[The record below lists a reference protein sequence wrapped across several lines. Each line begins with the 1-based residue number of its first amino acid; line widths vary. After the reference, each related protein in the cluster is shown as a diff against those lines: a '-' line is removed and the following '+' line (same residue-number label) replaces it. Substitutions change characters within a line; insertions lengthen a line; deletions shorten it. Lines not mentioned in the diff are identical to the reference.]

1 VRGRVAGVLFRP
13 RVTMAE
19 ICARPT
25 WAPGWLLMLV
35 VWAACGTWL
44 ISTPVGQQALVDE
57 RVRIVEAFGGT
68 LDEAEY
74 ASLLARPPWQMYFTS
89 GGRLLLTPPVTLLA
103 ALALWLA
110 ARVSPAY
117 ARGVSR
123 VSSGEA
129 WPRRPGGR
137 EGTDDTNGRD
147 AEATHRLPSY
157 SQALAVTV
165 HASAVLALGQ
175 VIATPLHFV
184 RESLTSPLNLAAV
197 LPFMNEGTFPARL
210 FGAIDLF
217 AAGASAMTR
226 RPAFPF
232 LGRALMFYAGIAAVL
247 AVVQGMSGG
256 S

>member
-89 GGRLLLTPPVTLLA
+89 GGRLLLTPPVTLLVA
-103 ALALWLA
+103 GGTSFTRL
-110 ARVSPAY
+110 RS
-117 ARGVSR
+117 RGVE
-123 VSSGEA
+123 GEL
-129 WPRRPGGR
+129 RRGL
-137 EGTDDTNGRD
+137 
-147 AEATHRLPSY
+147 AEA
-157 SQALAVTV
+157 AW
-165 HASAVLALGQ
+165 
-175 VIATPLHFV
+175 
-184 RESLTSPLNLAAV
+184 
-197 LPFMNEGTFPARL
+197 
-210 FGAIDLF
+210 
-217 AAGASAMTR
+217 
-226 RPAFPF
+226 RP
-232 LGRALMFYAGIAAVL
+232 
-247 AVVQGMSGG
+247 
-256 S
+256 